1 MWSWGRTGMVL
12 GWADLT
18 WVGAGMGW
26 IGDGMGS
33 VEGGMAW
40 SKGVGSEARMRVGM
54 L

>member
-1 MWSWGRTGMVL
+1 M
-12 GWADLT
+12 GWVGAEMG

-33 VEGGMAW
+33 VEVGMAW
-40 SKGVGSEARMRVGM
+40 SKGVGSEARTRVGM